1 MKTYRLITVLLLSAL
16 LLSSC
21 TGGGTETGP
30 SGTTSTPSDT
40 TQVADETTD
49 ATFPEPTLGG
59 IPISEYTVVTPEAAD
74 NDEVYASK
82 LICDAVRA
90 HTGKKLKTAKT
101 ADGRAIL
108 IGKTAQTPE
117 QYTAKDIYA
126 VGMSGE
132 NVILCGG
139 GGLTVRAARVFLE
152 LLFPNGE
159 CADIELDEAR
169 SIEFERVSLPEL
181 TDFGTKP
188 IALADQKNASI
199 AVYDIAS
206 GTPEMKYEFIP
217 TMDKGFSLAGYG
229 NRVDEARLRYSAE
242 WGTYVICF
250 TSSSGYAAVASY
262 PEGRRLWQTTL
273 GSASPHTIEYIS
285 GGYIAVACSGGSD
298 IEKGYIRLYNAE
310 TNKYAYAKLTSAH
323 ALLWDETRELLWA
336 MGNNEIVAYE
346 IGGTPK
352 APTLTKVSAYGSSQM
367 KGGHDLSA
375 VSGDDNLL
383 WVGGSFVKMFDR
395 STGKLIDTYPGSSQI
410 SRSSVKCICSFP
422 DGTAVL
428 TVATGV
434 YAAHDTDRFT
444 LYTFTQSSAVP
455 TEFVF
460 DGRAFYKARAFI
472 APYN

>member
-1 MKTYRLITVLLLSAL
+1 MKVYRLISALLLSAF

-21 TGGGTETGP
+21 TGGGAATEPTD
-30 SGTTSTPSDT
+30 TTSEMSET
-40 TQVADETTD
+40 TQAADETTD
-49 ATFPEPTLGG
+49 AAPSEPTLGG
-59 IPISEYTVVTPEAAD
+59 IPISEYTVVTPEDAD

-82 LICDAVRA
+82 LIRDAVRA
-90 HTGKKLKTAKT
+90 HTGKELKTAKT
-101 ADGRAIL
+101 AEGRSIL
-108 IGKTAQTPE
+108 IGRTAQTPE
-117 QYTAKDIYA
+117 QYTAKDIYT

-152 LLFPNGE
+152 LLFPGDGST
-159 CADIELDEAR
+159 AIELDGAR
-169 SIEFERVSLPEL
+169 PVTFERIRLPEL
-181 TDFGTKP
+181 TDFGAKP

-206 GTPEMKYEFIP
+206 GTPELKYEFIP
-217 TMDKGFSLAGYG
+217 TMQKGFTLAGYG
-229 NRVDEARLRYSAE
+229 HRVDEARLRYSAE
-242 WGTYVICF
+242 WETYVICF
-250 TSSSGYAAVASY
+250 TSSSGYVAVASY
-262 PEGRRLWQTTL
+262 PEGKPLWQKTL
-273 GSASPHTIEYIS
+273 KDTSPHSIEYIP
-285 GGYIAVACSGGSD
+285 GGYVAVACSGGSD
-298 IEKGYIRLYNAE
+298 IEKGFIRIYNVE
-310 TNKYAYAKLTSAH
+310 THKYAYARLTSAH

-336 MGNNEIVAYE
+336 MGNTEIVAYE

-352 APTLTKVSAYGSSQM
+352 APKLTKVSAYGSSQM

-375 VSGDDNLL
+375 VSGDDDLL
-383 WVGGSFVKMFDR
+383 WVSGSFVRMFDR

-410 SRSSVKCICSFP
+410 DRSSVKCICSFP
-422 DGTAVL
+422 DGTAAL

-434 YAAHDTDRFT
+434 YAAHNTDRFT

-472 APYN
+472 ASYN